1 MSSRVCNIFSV
12 AVALVFAAAV
22 SLSAE
27 AARAQEAAAAAE
39 VAQAAD
45 NAGAADIGTDVLTR
59 PPRGSLAAQLRLK
72 LSLQMSAGTSLAASM
87 NHNRQDWEMLSPE
100 QRERFRGMAV
110 AFLDK
115 DPKQQ
120 EKLLLSY
127 SAFLALDKQKREEYR
142 VRADWVRAVVA
153 TFTAQERKQL
163 ESMSSMDR
171 AKAIIARRDELVSQG
186 KLKLQPTTQPT
197 TAPAK

>member
-1 MSSRVCNIFSV
+1 MSSRVCNILSV

-22 SLSAE
+22 LLPAE

-45 NAGAADIGTDVLTR
+45 NAGAGIGTDVLTR

-100 QRERFRGMAV
+100 QRERFRGMAL

-186 KLKLQPTTQPT
+186 KLKLQPATQPT